1 MGMRRRARTLADDPL
16 WYKDAIIYELH
27 VRAFHDANGDGIGDF
42 AGLVQKLDYLQDLG
56 VTALWLL
63 PFYPSPLKDD
73 GYDIAEY
80 TQVNPS
86 YGALRDFKQFLTE
99 AHARGLRVIT
109 ELVLNHTSDQ
119 HPWFQRARRAPK
131 GSRWRDFY
139 VWSDHDQS
147 YRDARVIFN
156 DFERSNWTWDPIAG
170 QHFWHRFYHHQ
181 PDLNFDNPAVRRAL
195 IRVVDFWFDMGVD
208 GLRLDAVPYLYEREG
223 TNCENLPETHAF
235 LKELRAHVDAHHP
248 NRMLLAEANQWP
260 EDAVAYF
267 GQGDGD
273 ECHMNFHF
281 PLMPRLWMAVRM
293 EDRFPIVDIM
303 KQTPE
308 IPATSQWAL
317 FLRNHDELTL
327 EMVTDQER
335 DYMWRVYA
343 HDVRARI
350 NMGIR
355 RRLAPLLG
363 NDRRKIELMK
373 GLLFSLPGTPVVY
386 YGDELGMGDNIWL
399 GDRNGVRTP
408 MQWSGDR
415 NAGFSRANPQSLFLP
430 VVIDPENHYET
441 VNVETQ
447 QKNPS
452 SLLWWT
458 KRLVALRKRY
468 RAFGRGTLEL
478 VYPDNGKVLAF
489 LRRHEEE
496 TLLVVANLSRFTQ
509 AATIDLSRFAGTVPV
524 ELFGRTILPPIEEG
538 RPYFLTL
545 GAHAFHWFA
554 LEPRAAHEA
563 AATLESPGARIPVL
577 RAEPTWA
584 ALLAPDARARI
595 EQELPGFLRTRRWF
609 GAKTIGIRQARV
621 IDAVPVPPGRKVTVL
636 VVQVEY
642 FERDTD
648 VYSVPLAVV
657 TGEAATSI
665 LAERPGLAFARLR
678 RPGSADAAD
687 GEDDAVLVD
696 GLVEPSAAEAL
707 VSAIARRA
715 TLKGEVGRVLASP
728 VRRRLKVPAEGIPAA
743 SLMSVEQTNTSAA
756 LGRRWVLKLFRSLET
771 GVNPD
776 LELGRFLSARGFEH
790 AAKVEGELT
799 YVRDGEVKTLGV
811 LSSFVPNEGDAWRF
825 SLDALDRYYERVLA
839 VDPDVQ
845 PPARTQHML
854 DVAIAEHEACTA
866 AAPEFLELAGVYPGM
881 ARLLGDRTARLHQ
894 ALVSDLDD
902 PAFAPDPY
910 PAHAQRSIMAGL
922 RTTITRTFEVLRRQ
936 QDRLPASARDEA
948 AEVLTYEARLHER
961 VRELLDLKLTA
972 KRIRTHGDLHLGQVL
987 YTGDDFV
994 FIDFEGE
1001 PSRAISERRMKRSAL
1016 RDVAGLLRSLHYAAY
1031 AALDAGTIRPEDRGR
1046 LRPWADAWFHAMGA
1060 GLLCDYLRVAAGAPF
1075 LPSSR
1080 TELRL
1085 LLDLHLLEKALYEL
1099 VYELDHRPSW
1109 VRLPFE
1115 GIRSIALG

>member
-1 MGMRRRARTLADDPL
+1 MAIRNRRARAMADDPL

-27 VRAFHDANGDGIGDF
+27 VRAFHDQNGDGIGDF
-42 AGLVQKLDYLQDLG
+42 PGLVQKLDYLQDLG
-56 VTALWLL
+56 VTAIWLL

-86 YGALRDFKQFLTE
+86 YGTLRDFKHFLAE

-119 HPWFQRARRAPK
+119 HPWFQRARRAPR

-139 VWSDHDQS
+139 VWSDDDQQ
-147 YRDARVIFN
+147 YKDARIIFQ
-156 DFERSNWTWDPIAG
+156 DFERSNWTWDPVAG

-181 PDLNFDNPAVRRAL
+181 PDLNFDNPAVKRAL
-195 IRVVDFWFDMGVD
+195 KRVVDFWMEMGVD

-223 TNCENLPETHAF
+223 TNCENLGETHAF
-235 LKELRAHVDAHHP
+235 LKELRAHVDARHKD
-248 NRMLLAEANQWP
+248 RMLLAEANQWP
-260 EDAVAYF
+260 EDAVTYF
-267 GQGDGD
+267 GDGD

-281 PLMPRLWMAVRM
+281 PLMPRLWMALRM
-293 EDRFPIVDIM
+293 EDRFPIVDII

-308 IPATSQWAL
+308 IPGGCQWAL

-343 HDVRARI
+343 HDARARI
-350 NMGIR
+350 NLGIR

-363 NDRRKIELMK
+363 NDRRKIELMN

-408 MQWSGDR
+408 MQWSSDR
-415 NAGFSRANPQSLFLP
+415 NAGFSRAHPQSLFLP

-458 KRLVALRKRY
+458 KRLIALRKRY
-468 RAFGRGTLEL
+468 KAFGRGSLEL
-478 VYPDNGKVLAF
+478 VYPDNPKVLAF

-509 AATIDLSRFAGTVPV
+509 AASIDLSRFTGTIPV
-524 ELFGRTILPPIEEG
+524 ELFGRTVLPPVEEG

-545 GAHAFHWFA
+545 GGHAFHWFA
-554 LEPRAAHEA
+554 LEPRSVHEA
-563 AATLESPGARIPVL
+563 AVTLEPPSGRVPLL
-577 RAEPTWA
+577 RAESRWA
-584 ALLAPDARARI
+584 ALLAGDARGRL
-595 EQELPGFLRTRRWF
+595 EQELPAFIRQRRWF
-609 GAKTIGIRQARV
+609 GAKTSAIRGARV
-621 IDAVPVPPGRKVTVL
+621 VDAIPLGSAACL
-636 VVQVEY
+636 LLVQVEY

-648 VYSVPLAVV
+648 TYAVPLALVR
-657 TGEAATSI
+657 GDPAAAL
-665 LAERPGLAFARLR
+665 LADRPGLVFARV
-678 RPGSADAAD
+678 RPPGASEDA
-687 GEDDAVLVD
+687 GDALIVD
-696 GLVEPSAAEAL
+696 GLVDPAAAEAL
-707 VSAIARRA
+707 VSAILRRA
-715 TLKGEVGRVLASP
+715 TLKGEQGRVLAAP
-728 VRRRLKVPAEGIPAA
+728 AGRRLRVPEDGIPQATLVGA
-743 SLMSVEQTNTSAA
+743 EQSNTSAVF
-756 LGRRWVLKLFRSLET
+756 GRRWVLKVFRTLDE

-776 LELGRFLSARGFEH
+776 LEVGRFLSARRFEH
-790 AAKVEGELT
+790 AARVEGELT
-799 YVRDGEVKTLGV
+799 YLRQGGPRTLGV
-811 LSSFVPNEGDAWRF
+811 LAAFVPNEGDAWRF
-825 SLDALDRYYERVLA
+825 TLDALGRYYERVLA
-839 VDPDVQ
+839 QGPDVG
-845 PPARTQHML
+845 PPARAPHML
-854 DVAIAEHEACTA
+854 EQAIAEHDGCPPSDMT
-866 AAPEFLELAGVYPGM
+866 FLELTGVYPGM
-881 ARLLGDRTARLHQ
+881 SRLLGDRTARLHL
-894 ALVSDLDD
+894 ALASDPDD
-902 PAFAPDPY
+902 PAFAPEPY
-910 PAHAQRSIMAGL
+910 PAHAQRSIMQGL
-922 RTTITRTFEVLRRQ
+922 RTAITRTYEVLRRQ
-936 QDRLPASARDEA
+936 LARLPAATRAEA
-948 AEVLTYEARLHER
+948 EEVLTLEGRLHDR
-961 VRELLDLKLTA
+961 VRELLGLRLTA
-972 KRIRTHGDLHLGQVL
+972 RRIRTHGDLHLGQVL
-987 YTGDDFV
+987 YTGGDFV

-1001 PSRAISERRMKRSAL
+1001 PSRPISERRMKRSAL
-1016 RDVAGLLRSLHYAAY
+1016 RDVAGVLRSMHYAAH
-1031 AALDAGTIRPEDRGR
+1031 AGLEAETIRPEDRER

-1060 GLLCDYLRVAAGAPF
+1060 ALLCEYLKVAAGAPF
-1075 LPSSR
+1075 LPAAR

-1099 VYELDHRPSW
+1099 VYELDHRPAW